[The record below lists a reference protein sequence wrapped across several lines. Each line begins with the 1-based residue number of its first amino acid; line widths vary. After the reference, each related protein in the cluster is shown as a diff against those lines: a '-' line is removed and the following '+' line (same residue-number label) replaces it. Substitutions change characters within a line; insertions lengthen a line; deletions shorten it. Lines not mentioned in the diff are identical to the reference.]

1 MSRIIF
7 SIYHNARFRQLRH
20 LDFSKHVRRR
30 NLDVPMQSGMHAHF
44 PSSFHSPLS
53 AFSFFPL
60 LDIPRTVARAARLK
74 SWTNHSRTAAND
86 RVCVRF
92 DRHERRHGWGR
103 RLIRL
108 SPTYAVPSSYVNK
121 LGTNSMYTYSS
132 TDNADNWTDLIIDTI
147 SVNVR
152 EKRYKCDISCM

>member
-1 MSRIIF
+1 MQDFVNSAIWIF
-7 SIYHNARFRQLRH
+7 PSTCGRG
-20 LDFSKHVRRR
+20 

-44 PSSFHSPLS
+44 PSSFHSLLP

-74 SWTNHSRTAAND
+74 SWTNHSRTTANGC
-86 RVCVRF
+86 VCVRF

-108 SPTYAVPSSYVNK
+108 SPMYAVPSSYVNK
-121 LGTNSMYTYSS
+121 LGMNSMYTYSS
-132 TDNADNWTDLIIDTI
+132 TDNVDNWTDLIIDTI
-147 SVNVR
+147 IVNVR
-152 EKRYKCDISCM
+152 EIIQMWYFMYADKSYHNINY